1 MNGSVLHALPAA
13 ALFGV
18 STPFAKLLVGHLSPV
33 LLAGLLY
40 LGGGLGLMALRLV
53 RDRGWRRRSWWPLP

>member
-1 MNGSVLHALPAA
+1 MNRMAVLYALLSA

-18 STPFAKLLVGHLSPV
+18 STPAAKVLLDAMPPA

-40 LGGGLGLMALRLV
+40 LGAGVALPIR
-53 RDRGWRRRSWWPLP
+53 